1 MHETRLSLVAPSRDL
16 ETLIEKTKAY
26 IRGAKAPATLLA
38 YKSDFRDFTRFCRE
52 HNLSFLPSTPETVAL
67 YITDCASRLASGTI
81 TRRLTS
87 ITKAHQSAG
96 SKDSPASTHHFIVSE
111 TLKGIRRAIGTA
123 QHGKKPLLTAD
134 IRRIIASCPKSL
146 RGRRDCALLLIGF
159 AGAFRRSELAAIE
172 VSDVSYSKDG
182 LVIDLRR
189 SKTDQQARGRQ
200 VGIPF
205 GGDAGDMSGPR
216 GAPLAE
222 GIANQVRSPVP
233 RDQPS
238 RPHQSARFES
248 RLDRLDSEAS
258 GAEGGNED
266 PAIGRSLASRG
277 LRHTGGDEWSERTR
291 HHAPDRAQV
300 GGDFGQVHPHRAD
313 VHSQCGGEPRDLG
326 SPACQPALLTQDK
339 ENRADLREK
348 GLLASQK

>member
-134 IRRIIASCPKSL
+134 IRRIIAHCPKSL
-146 RGRRDCALLLIGF
+146 RGMRDRALLLIGF

-172 VSDVSYSKDG
+172 VSDVVLLERRPGHRPSPFEDRSASAWPTGRYS
-182 LVIDLRR
+182 LR
-189 SKTDQQARGRQ
+189 ARCR
-200 VGIPF
+200 
-205 GGDAGDMSGPR
+205 DMSGPR
-216 GAPLAE
+216 AAPLAE
-222 GIANQVRSPVP
+222 GIAQSSPVP
-233 RDQPS
+233 C
-238 RPHQSARFES
+238 SARS
-248 RLDRLDSEAS
+248 TATATSV
-258 GAEGGNED
+258 
-266 PAIGRSLASRG
+266 
-277 LRHTGGDEWSERTR
+277 
-291 HHAPDRAQV
+291 RAV
-300 GGDFGQVHPHRAD
+300 
-313 VHSQCGGEPRDLG
+313 
-326 SPACQPALLTQDK
+326 
-339 ENRADLREK
+339 
-348 GLLASQK
+348 